1 MKFSA
6 AFFTVSF
13 SPRSES
19 VSCFLQSKFSPS
31 KVFGCNTWVHAK
43 AFTVCLW
50 GGEFTNSNSGD
61 FPPPVK
67 LGEDR
72 RSDHIKTHH
81 TSLKEKTHKSVTDVS
96 PQVDPI
102 QACQP
107 QSWKQIG
114 LICSVLFVVFSIQCF
129 RCGNI
134 GCWLFSRREEQ
145 VLLVMWQFPSI
156 GQCCPTTNRRESV
169 YWSSRIRILDLNSG
183 GID

>member
-31 KVFGCNTWVHAK
+31 KVFGCNIWVHAK
-43 AFTVCLW
+43 AFTECAYEAGSLLIQTQGIFHHQWSWEKIGDQITLKHTTHLW
-50 GGEFTNSNSGD
+50 RRKHRSLDTSGSNPSMSTTIMETNWSYMFCTIYCIFYSM
-61 FPPPVK
+61 
-67 LGEDR
+67 
-72 RSDHIKTHH
+72 
-81 TSLKEKTHKSVTDVS
+81 
-96 PQVDPI
+96 
-102 QACQP
+102 
-107 QSWKQIG
+107 
-114 LICSVLFVVFSIQCF
+114 FVHLQCF

-169 YWSSRIRILDLNSG
+169 YWSSRIRI
-183 GID
+183 